1 MVVKRKFRNYFLK
14 PFQYK
19 YALFTIWITVL
30 GMIFTAL
37 IVYNVS
43 IDTLID
49 TIQNDG
55 KLTEQ
60 ALETL
65 NMNVVKYLIVPVII
79 VSAFCFLLS
88 ILVSHRVAGP
98 IYKMELFLNKI
109 GEGKIPGK
117 IYFRES
123 DVVPEMGE
131 AFNKMIEYLNKV
143 GGEAGKTEEMVKGII
158 FNDERDRSKIIDEL
172 DKIKNSLSSEKQ

>member
-43 IDTLID
+43 IDTLIN

-65 NMNVVKYLIVPVII
+65 NMNVVKYLIAPVII
-79 VSAFCFLLS
+79 VSAVCFLLS

-98 IYKMELFLNKI
+98 IYKTELYLNKI

-117 IYFRES
+117 IYFRET
-123 DVVPEMGE
+123 DVVPEMSE
-131 AFNKMIEYLNKV
+131 AFNRMIEHLHKV
-143 GGEAGKTEEMVKGII
+143 GGNAEKTEEMVKGMI
-158 FNDERDRSKIIDEL
+158 FNDERDRAKLISEL
-172 DKIKNSLSSEKQ
+172 EKIKNSLSSEKQ